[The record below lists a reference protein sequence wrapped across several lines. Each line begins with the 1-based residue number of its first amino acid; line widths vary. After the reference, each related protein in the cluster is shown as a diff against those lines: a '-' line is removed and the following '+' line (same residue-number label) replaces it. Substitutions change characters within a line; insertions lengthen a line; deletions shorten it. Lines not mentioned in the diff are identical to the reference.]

1 MMVHQRAFSS
11 VSPPDVPGLEAASD
25 DRASLGGWNSVEG
38 FRMNSP
44 EATSSEVLVLLASGT
59 VGEDEN
65 HPPGKKRD
73 DVVDSSLL
81 RDVADEGISKLVSGR
96 SELPLS
102 SRVVKCRSEGL
113 CRRKS
118 AHVIKEGLEL
128 TGFLCMVWGSPARIF
143 DEPGKTSDTW

>member
-11 VSPPDVPGLEAASD
+11 VSPPPDVPGLEAVSD
-25 DRASLGGWNSVEG
+25 DGASLGGWNSVEG
-38 FRMNSP
+38 LRMNSP
-44 EATSSEVLVLLASGT
+44 DATSSEVLVLLASGT

-81 RDVADEGISKLVSGR
+81 RDVADEGISKFMSSR

-102 SRVVKCRSEGL
+102 SRVVKCRSEG
-113 CRRKS
+113 
-118 AHVIKEGLEL
+118 
-128 TGFLCMVWGSPARIF
+128 FLWMVWGSPARIF
-143 DEPGKTSDTW
+143 DEPGKTSGT